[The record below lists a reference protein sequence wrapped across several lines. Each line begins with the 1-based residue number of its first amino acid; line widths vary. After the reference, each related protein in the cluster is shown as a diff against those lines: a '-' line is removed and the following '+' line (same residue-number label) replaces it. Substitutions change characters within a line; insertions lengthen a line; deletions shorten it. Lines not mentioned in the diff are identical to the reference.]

1 MLQRVVEVSI
11 SDCCRLVLRVRQ
23 IKKVVH
29 LQLINAW
36 NSVVSAVDVAWK

>member
-1 MLQRVVEVSI
+1 MLQRVVEVSTF
-11 SDCCRLVLRVRQ
+11 DCCSACFTSAQ

-29 LQLINAW
+29 LQLNNAW